1 MGKYTLSRNYV
12 KEIKMKKL
20 VKVVLAASI
29 FLIPI
34 NKVDA
39 DSYPVYTKTISFNKN
54 ESINVNGKKY
64 YDSGYVGTQRG
75 LNKYD
80 GLILSLIHI

>member
-1 MGKYTLSRNYV
+1 
-12 KEIKMKKL
+12 MKKL

-29 FLIPI
+29 LLIPI

-39 DSYPVYTKTISFNKN
+39 DSYPVYTKPISFNKN

-64 YDSGYVGTQRG
+64 YDSGYVKR
-75 LNKYD
+75 
-80 GLILSLIHI
+80 S